1 MSLIHLFFF
10 VGLVSLEAAAAAT
23 SFSPG
28 SRSILRDIG
37 GNDISDHKDNAVE
50 LNATNFD
57 SVFQDTPAKYAVLEF
72 FAHWCPACRNYKPH
86 YEKVARLFNGPE
98 AVHPGVVLMTRV
110 DCAVKM
116 NVKLCDKFSIKRYP
130 MLFWGPPRKFVGG
143 SWEPKQEKKSEILVV
158 DEWRT
163 ADLLL
168 SWINKQLGSSY
179 GLDDQ
184 KVGNEH
190 LLLSNVSDH
199 EQISQAV
206 FDIEEAT
213 EETFDIILSLKAI
226 KSSETGASFIRF
238 LQLLVPHHPSR
249 RCRKGS
255 AEILMN
261 FDDLCPA
268 GECSYD
274 SGVNNNT
281 LRNFH
286 ICGEDLPRGYYMFCR
301 GSKNETRGF
310 SCGLWI
316 LMHSLSV
323 RIEDGESQFA
333 FTAIC
338 DFINNF
344 FMCDEC
350 RRHFHDMCLSVKT
363 PFKKARDIVLWL
375 WSTHNKVNER
385 LKRDEDSLG
394 TGDPMFPKMIWPPKQ
409 LCSSCYLTSTG
420 KNIDWDHDEVYKF
433 LKNYYGPKLVSSYKK
448 KSEGVSKEVVVAA
461 EEMAVP
467 TNALVVPVGAALAI
481 ALASC
486 AFGAL
491 ACYWRTQQKNRKH
504 YHNPHYLRRY
514 SSNYMAMNTFS
525 NNESERE
532 KER

>member
-1 MSLIHLFFF
+1 MSLIHLFLLL
-10 VGLVSLEAAAAAT
+10 GLLSLEAAA

-37 GNDISDHKDNAVE
+37 SNIADQKDNAIE

-57 SVFQDTPAKYAVLEF
+57 SVFQDSPAKYAVLEF

-86 YEKVARLFNGPE
+86 YEKVARLFNGAD
-98 AVHPGVVLMTRV
+98 AVYPGVVLMTRV
-110 DCAVKM
+110 DCAIKM
-116 NVKLCDKFSIKRYP
+116 NVKLCDKFSINHYP
-130 MLFWGPPRKFVGG
+130 MLFWAPPKRFVGG
-143 SWEPKQEKKSEILVV
+143 SWGPKQEKNEISVV

-168 SWINKQLGSSY
+168 NWINKQIGSSY

-184 KVGNEH
+184 KLGN
-190 LLLSNVSDH
+190 LLSNISDQ
-199 EQISQAV
+199 EQISQAI

-213 EETFDIILSLKAI
+213 EEAFDIILAHKAI
-226 KSSETGASFIRF
+226 KSSETSASFIRF
-238 LQLLVPHHPSR
+238 LQLLVAHHPSR
-249 RCRKGS
+249 RCRTGS
-255 AEILMN
+255 AEILVN
-261 FDDLCPA
+261 FDDICPS

-274 SGVNNNT
+274 QESGAKDS

-286 ICGEDLPRGYYMFCR
+286 ICGKDVPRGYYRFCR

-310 SCGLWI
+310 SCGLWV

-344 FMCDEC
+344 FMCDDC

-363 PFKKARDIVLWL
+363 PFKKARDIALWL

-385 LKRDEDSLG
+385 LKKDEDSLG
-394 TGDPMFPKMIWPPKQ
+394 TGDPKFPKMIWPPKQ
-409 LCSSCYLTSTG
+409 LCPSCYLSSTE
-420 KNIDWDHDEVYKF
+420 KNIDWDHDQVYKF
-433 LKNYYGPKLVSSYKK
+433 LKKYYGQKLVSVYKK
-448 KSEGVSKEVVVAA
+448 NGESVSKEEVIAAA

-491 ACYWRTQQKNRKH
+491 ACYWRTQQKNRK
-504 YHNPHYLRRY
+504 YNYNPHYLKRY
-514 SSNYMAMNTFS
+514 NSNYMVMNTFS
-525 NNESERE
+525 NTESERE

>member
-1 MSLIHLFFF
+1 MSLIHLFLL
-10 VGLVSLEAAAAAT
+10 VSLVSLEGDATT

-37 GNDISDHKDNAVE
+37 SNGISDHKDNAVE

-86 YEKVARLFNGPE
+86 YEKVARLFNGAE
-98 AVHPGVVLMTRV
+98 AVHPGTVLMTRV
-110 DCAVKM
+110 DCAAKI
-116 NVKLCDKFSIKRYP
+116 NIKLCDKFSIKRYP

-143 SWEPKQEKKSEILVV
+143 SWEPKQEKSEIIVV
-158 DEWRT
+158 EEWRT

-179 GLDDQ
+179 GLDDH
-184 KVGNEH
+184 KLGKDH
-190 LLLSNVSDH
+190 LLPNISDY

-213 EETFDIILSLKAI
+213 EEAFDIILSLKAI

-238 LQLLVPHHPSR
+238 LQLLVPHHPSK

-261 FDDLCPA
+261 FDYLCPA

-274 SGVNNNT
+274 SGVNNT

-286 ICGEDLPRGYYMFCR
+286 ICGNDLPRGYYMFCR

-333 FTAIC
+333 FTALC

-363 PFKKARDIVLWL
+363 PFKKARDVVLWL
-375 WSTHNKVNER
+375 WSTHNKVSER
-385 LKRDEDSLG
+385 LKKDEESLG
-394 TGDPMFPKMIWPPKQ
+394 TGDPKFPKMIWPPKQ

-420 KNIDWDHDEVYKF
+420 NNIDWDHDEVYKF
-433 LKNYYGPKLVSSYKK
+433 LKEYYGEKLVSSYKK
-448 KSEGVSKEVVVAA
+448 KSAGGVSKEEVVVAAA

-504 YHNPHYLRRY
+504 HHNPHYLRRY
-514 SSNYMAMNTFS
+514 SSNYLVMNTFS
-525 NNESERE
+525 NSESERE

>member
-1 MSLIHLFFF
+1 MMSLIHLFLF
-10 VGLVSLEAAAAAT
+10 VGLVSLEAAA

-37 GNDISDHKDNAVE
+37 NAIADQKDNAVE

-86 YEKVARLFNGPE
+86 YEKVARLFNGPD
-98 AVHPGVVLMTRV
+98 AVHPGLVLMARV
-110 DCAVKM
+110 DCAIKM
-116 NVKLCDKFSIKRYP
+116 NVKLCDKFSIKHYP

-143 SWEPKQEKKSEILVV
+143 SWGPKQDKSEIILM
-158 DEWRT
+158 DDWRT

-168 SWINKQLGSSY
+168 SWINKQIGSSY

-184 KVGNEH
+184 KFGNEH
-190 LLLSNVSDH
+190 LLPNISDH
-199 EQISQAV
+199 EQISQALY
-206 FDIEEAT
+206 DIEEAT
-213 EETFDIILSLKAI
+213 EEAFDIILSHKAI
-226 KSSETGASFIRF
+226 KSSETSTSFIRF

-255 AEILMN
+255 AEILVN
-261 FDDLCPA
+261 FDDVCPS
-268 GECSYD
+268 GECSYGHG
-274 SGVNNNT
+274 SGVKNT
-281 LRNFH
+281 LRSFH
-286 ICGEDLPRGYYMFCR
+286 ICGKDLPRGYYKFCR

-316 LMHSLSV
+316 MMHSLSV

-333 FTAIC
+333 FTTIC

-350 RRHFHDMCLSVKT
+350 RQHFHDMCLSVKT

-385 LKRDEDSLG
+385 LKKDEASLG
-394 TGDPMFPKMIWPPKQ
+394 TGDPKFPKMIWPPKQ
-409 LCSSCYLTSTG
+409 LCPSCYLSSTQ

-433 LKNYYGPKLVSSYKK
+433 LNKYYGEKLVSSHKK
-448 KSEGVSKEVVVAA
+448 KSGVSASKEEVVAA
-461 EEMAVP
+461 ADEMAVP

-504 YHNPHYLRRY
+504 YHNPHYLKRY
-514 SSNYMAMNTFS
+514 NSNFMVMNTFS
-525 NNESERE
+525 NSESERE